1 MSEIYIFIVIALVL
15 LAVSDLI
22 VGVTNDAI
30 NFLNSALGAKVSSRM
45 VILSVASVG
54 ILIGTLTSSGMMEV
68 ARSGVFY
75 PAQFTFNEVMLLFLG
90 MMLGDVILL
99 NVYNSLGLPTSTTVS
114 MVFGLLGAAVAIA
127 LHHISIENSLSL
139 SDISHFIN
147 SGRAMVIIS
156 AILISVVV
164 AFVGG
169 IVIMYVSRLIFS
181 FRYHK
186 MFAKYGA
193 MWCGISVAVIIYFTV
208 FKGLKSSGLISADT
222 LNFVNNNIYMV
233 LFGTWA
239 VCSIVLF
246 AMQRMKINILK
257 ITILAGTFALAL
269 AFAGND
275 LVNFIGVP
283 LAGIDS
289 FNTAQ
294 NAGTADITMESLM
307 QPANANFFI
316 LFASGIIMALTLFFS
331 KKAMHVAETEL
342 KLSSQNEGE
351 ERFGSTVFSRFLV
364 RFALNMNN
372 LYNRIIPKSVQ
383 RKISTRFEQLPEVE
397 RGNAFYDLIRG
408 TVNLTAASI
417 LISSAT
423 ALKLPLST
431 TYVIFMVAMGS
442 SLADRAWGR
451 ESAVYRITG
460 VMTVISGWFIT
471 AFGGFI
477 IAFTVASLLI
487 WGGNIAVIV
496 VTLSCFYMLVH
507 NNFISKKNKNKNYA
521 KEIFDGKPEDAETA
535 SNILD
540 DSVNEICSIL
550 SHITK
555 IYNRTLV
562 ATFKENRKV
571 LNEMVVESNK
581 LYLQSRH
588 RKYEILPKLKHFR
601 NSEINSGYFYVQIV
615 DYLSEITKAI
625 LHITRPCL
633 NHINNSHEG
642 LNKEQ
647 VVDLMKINDAV
658 EKIYIKINEML
669 STKDFSELDSILEM
683 RDSLFVIIADAIKDE
698 LKRVQIN
705 KSKTKTGMLYLTIL
719 NETKT
724 LVLQAR
730 NLLKSQKYFLEQ
742 TKKP

>member
-1 MSEIYIFIVIALVL
+1 MSDIYIFIVIALAV
-15 LAVSDLI
+15 LAVSDII
-22 VGVTNDAI
+22 VGVTNDAV
-30 NFLNSALGAKVSSRM
+30 NFLNSALGSKVAPRRI
-45 VILSVASVG
+45 ILSVAAVG
-54 ILIGTLTSSGMMEV
+54 LLIGTLTSSGMMEV

-75 PAQFTFNEVMLLFLG
+75 PAQFTFHEVMLLFLG
-90 MMLGDVILL
+90 MMLSDVILL
-99 NVYNSLGLPTSTTVS
+99 NVFNSLGLPTSTTVS
-114 MVFGLLGAAVAIA
+114 MVFGLLGAAVAVA
-127 LHHISIENSLSL
+127 LHHISADPGLFI

-156 AILISVVV
+156 AILVSVVV

-186 MFAKYGA
+186 MFARFGA
-193 MWCGISVAVIIYFTV
+193 AWCGISIAVIIYFAV
-208 FKGLKSSGLISADT
+208 FKGLKTSGLIPAGVLD
-222 LNFVNNNIYMV
+222 FVTGNIYFV
-233 LFGTWA
+233 LTVTWA
-239 VCSIVLF
+239 ICSLALF
-246 AMQRMKINILK
+246 AIQKMKINILK
-257 ITILAGTFALAL
+257 VTILAGTFSLAL

-289 FNTAQ
+289 FNTAM
-294 NAGTADITMESLM
+294 NEGTVDITMESLM
-307 QPANANFFI
+307 QPANANFFV
-316 LFASGIIMALTLFFS
+316 LFASGIVMVLTLFFS
-331 KKAMHVAETEL
+331 KKAMYVAETEL
-342 KLSSQNEGE
+342 KLASQNEGDE
-351 ERFGSTVFSRFLV
+351 KFGSTAVSRFLV

-372 LYNRIIPKSVQ
+372 LYNRIIPKSLH
-383 RKISTRFEQLPEVE
+383 RKIAGRFEQLPEVE

-477 IAFTVASLLI
+477 IAFTVASILI
-487 WGGNIAVIV
+487 WGGNVAVV
-496 VTLSCFYMLVH
+496 LVCLACFYMLVH
-507 NNFISKKNKNKNYA
+507 NNFISKKSRNKNH
-521 KEIFDGKPEDAETA
+521 GKKSDDRQEDAENA

-540 DSVNEICSIL
+540 DCINETYSAL
-550 SHITK
+550 TDITK

-571 LNEMVVESNK
+571 LNEMVVESDR
-581 LYLQSRH
+581 LFSQSRH
-588 RKYEILPKLKHFR
+588 RKYEILPSLKYFR
-601 NSEINSGYFYVQIV
+601 SSDINYGYFYVQIV
-615 DYLSEITKAI
+615 DYLSEITKAV
-625 LHITRPCL
+625 LHITRPCFD
-633 NHINNSHEG
+633 HINNSHEG
-642 LNKEQ
+642 FNREQ
-647 VVDLMKINDAV
+647 VVALMNINNSV
-658 EKIYIKINEML
+658 ETIYRKINEMAH
-669 STKDFSELDSILEM
+669 TKNFTELDSVLEM
-683 RDSLFVIIADAIKDE
+683 RDDLFAVIADAVKDE
-698 LKRVQIN
+698 LKRVQAG
-705 KSKTKTGMLYLTIL
+705 KSKTKTSMLYLTVL

-724 LVLQAR
+724 LVLQSR
-730 NLLKSQKYFLEQ
+730 NLLKSQKYFLENSRS
-742 TKKP
+742 KA

>member
-1 MSEIYIFIVIALVL
+1 MSDIYIFIIIALVA

-30 NFLNSALGAKVSSRM
+30 NFLNSALGSKVASRR
-45 VILSVASVG
+45 VILSVAAIG
-54 ILIGTLTSSGMMEV
+54 ILVGTLTSSGMMEV

-75 PAQFTFNEVMLLFLG
+75 PAQFKFNEVMILFLG
-90 MMLGDVILL
+90 MMLSDVFLL
-99 NVYNSLGLPTSTTVS
+99 NVFNSLGLPTSTTVS

-127 LHHISIENSLSL
+127 LHHISADMNLAV
-139 SDISHFIN
+139 SDISQFIN

-156 AILISVVV
+156 AILVSVVV

-169 IVIMYVSRLIFS
+169 ILIMYVSRLIFS
-181 FRYHK
+181 FRYNK
-186 MFAKYGA
+186 SFAKFGA
-193 MWCGISVAVIIYFTV
+193 IWCGISIAVIIYFAV
-208 FKGLKSSGLISADT
+208 FKGLKSSGLIPAGIQ
-222 LNFVNNNIYMV
+222 NFVSENIY
-233 LFGTWA
+233 L
-239 VCSIVLF
+239 VLF
-246 AMQRMKINILK
+246 ATWAACSLILFVAQKMKINILK
-257 ITILAGTFALAL
+257 ITILAGTFSLAL

-289 FNTAQ
+289 FSMAQ
-294 NAGTADITMESLM
+294 NAGNTEMTMESLM
-307 QPANANFFI
+307 KPANANFFI
-316 LFASGIIMALTLFFS
+316 LLASGMVMVLTLFFS
-331 KKAMHVAETEL
+331 KKAMYVAETEL
-342 KLSSQNEGE
+342 KLSSQNEGNE
-351 ERFGSTVFSRFLV
+351 KFGSTIISRFLV
-364 RFALNMNN
+364 RFALNLNN
-372 LYNRIIPKSVQ
+372 LYNRITPKSIQ
-383 RKISTRFEQLPEVE
+383 KKIAGRFEQLPEVE

-417 LISSAT
+417 LIASAT

-477 IAFTVASLLI
+477 IAFTVTSILI
-487 WGGNIAVIV
+487 WGGNVAVV
-496 VTLSCFYMLVH
+496 VVCMLCFYLLVYS
-507 NNFISKKNKNKNYA
+507 NFISKKNKAKNRA
-521 KEIFDGKPEDAETA
+521 VNLNDKVEDVENA

-540 DSVNEICSIL
+540 DSIKEVCSIL

-562 ATFKENRKV
+562 ATFKENRRV
-571 LNEMVVESNK
+571 LNEMVVESHK
-581 LYLQSRH
+581 LFQQSRQ
-588 RKYEILPKLKHFR
+588 RKYEILPAVKHFR
-601 NSEINSGYFYVQIV
+601 TSDIDSGYFYVQIV

-625 LHITRPCL
+625 LHITRPCFE
-633 NHINNSHEG
+633 HINNSHEG

-658 EKIYIKINEML
+658 EKIYVKINEML
-669 STKDFSELDSILEM
+669 ITKNFTNLDSILEM
-683 RDSLFVIIADAIKDE
+683 RDNLFVIIADAIKDE
-698 LKRVQIN
+698 LKRVQSS
-705 KSKTKTGMLYLTIL
+705 KSRTKTSMLYLTIL

-724 LVLQAR
+724 LILQSR
-730 NLLKSQKYFLEQ
+730 NLLKSQRYFLEH
-742 TKKP
+742 TK